1 MPPQSRSNYGA
12 RLPNTLWERKGLKRV
27 RWMQTVLL
35 VWLAALIPASWLI
48 SLMPN
53 ARMAFVPI
61 VIGWLG
67 AGVGCGWRGG
77 LIRCPRCREP
87 FHGVLR
93 FPYFH
98 TIFTR
103 RCANCGL
110 TLPRSGIASVSTR

>member
-1 MPPQSRSNYGA
+1 MPQSRSVYGA
-12 RLPNTLWERKGLKRV
+12 RLPNTVWERRALKRV
-27 RWMQTVLL
+27 SRMQIVLL
-35 VWLAALIPASWLI
+35 VWLAALFPASWLMT
-48 SLMPN
+48 LMPN
-53 ARMAFVPI
+53 AQIAFVPI
-61 VIGWLG
+61 VVGWLA
-67 AGVGCGWRGG
+67 AGVSCGWYGG

-110 TLPRSGIASVSTR
+110 TLPRKRIADLSA